1 MARKPAPSKTTPSP
15 EKPSIS
21 GKKPPRGKS
30 ASQQT
35 SKSTNQQ
42 TSKSTNQPTNK
53 PTPKP
58 RAPRTPRAKPDPSH
72 LTPPPPLVPALSLDR
87 KLDIAGVIMAL
98 LGLVIGL
105 LLFSA
110 NRSAI
115 SEGLIF
121 GLSQVFGWGAY
132 LLPLALLAGGLW
144 LILRNFEKIP
154 SLDPERLTGLT
165 LLLFN
170 VLTLLHFILF
180 TPDKATSYE
189 LAKLGQGGGYLGAF
203 LSETLIAWIGQ
214 WGTLVAILAWFL
226 TGLMLTFDLA
236 AADFFRWVD
245 PLSAA
250 LGRILARGR
259 AALGKQFLEALQ
271 QVSKSASQPISQSAD
286 QPTSQPTH
294 PNPEAPTPLLPLSAS
309 PFPLISS
316 SPSPKWVLPAIPD
329 ILDVGIDTEGDDD
342 ADKQRA
348 LLLEETLASFGA
360 PAHVV
365 EINRGPT
372 FTQYGVEPDFLE
384 TRNGRIRVRVGK
396 IAALADDLALALAA
410 ERIRIQAPV
419 PGKGYVGIEVP
430 NGEIAV
436 VALRDVVESESF
448 TKKPAPLRL
457 AMGQNVSGQPI
468 SANLANMPHLLIA
481 GATGS
486 GKSVCVNAIIA
497 CLLLH
502 NTPDDLRL
510 IMIDPKRVELTGYNG
525 IPHLLA
531 PVVVEMERV
540 IGALQWVTREMD
552 TRYQKFHDTKCRNL
566 ADYNGK
572 MAASGGKKLPMLVV
586 IIDELADLMMLAPDQ
601 TEKTI
606 TRLAQLARAT
616 GIHLII
622 ATQRPSVDVVTGLI
636 KANLPARVAF
646 AVSSMVD
653 SRVILDQPGAERLLG
668 RGDMLFQAPDAPAPA
683 RLQGVYVSDAE
694 ITRLVQ
700 FWRFQAAEAGVSVRE
715 TTDDGTPQP
724 TTYTLPADAPA
735 PGIPLKQV
743 PMFEME
749 TQEER
754 DPMWDEALDLI
765 RRQGRASVSMLQRR
779 LRIGY
784 TRAARIVEIME
795 DKGIVGPPEG
805 ATQVRQVLDYGPAGP
820 PADHEN

>member
-1 MARKPAPSKTTPSP
+1 MARKLAPSKKTTSP
-15 EKPSIS
+15 EKPPVS
-21 GKKPPRGKS
+21 GKKSSRTKP
-30 ASQQT
+30 T
-35 SKSTNQQ
+35 TH
-42 TSKSTNQPTNK
+42 PTNK
-53 PTPKP
+53 PTSKPAPKP
-58 RAPRTPRAKPDPSH
+58 RAPRKTSQQAAP
-72 LTPPPPLVPALSLDR
+72 PPPPLIPPLSLDR
-87 KLDIAGVIMAL
+87 KLDIAGVVMAL

-121 GLSQVFGWGAY
+121 RLSQVFGWGAY
-132 LLPLALLAGGLW
+132 VLPLALLAGGLW
-144 LILRNFEKIP
+144 LILRNFERVP

-170 VLTLLHFILF
+170 LLALLHFILF
-180 TPDKATSYE
+180 TPDKTTSYE
-189 LAKLGQGGGYLGAF
+189 LAKLGQGGGYIGAF

-214 WGTLVAILAWFL
+214 WGTLVALLGWFL

-245 PLSAA
+245 PLSE
-250 LGRILARGR
+250 IFARGR
-259 AALGKQFLEALQ
+259 ARLWQWFLAALQ
-271 QVSKSASQPISQSAD
+271 QLGNSANQPTNQPAIQPTNQPTD
-286 QPTSQPTH
+286 QPPALES
-294 PNPEAPTPLLPLSAS
+294 S
-309 PFPLISS
+309 PFPLFSS
-316 SPSPKWVLPAIPD
+316 SPSPTAPPAPILHWTLPAIAD
-329 ILDVGIDTEGDDD
+329 ILDPGMDTTPDDE
-342 ADKQRA
+342 ADRHRA
-348 LLLEETLASFGA
+348 QVLEETLASFGA

-372 FTQYGVEPDFLE
+372 FTQYGVEPDFNE

-436 VALRDVVESESF
+436 VALRDVVESEGF

-572 MAASGGKKLPMLVV
+572 MAASKGKKLPMLVV

-700 FWRFQAAEAGVSVRE
+700 FWRFQAAEAGVVIRE
-715 TTDDGTPQP
+715 TSGDGTPQP
-724 TTYTLPADAPA
+724 TTYTLPPDAPA

-749 TQEER
+749 PEEDR

-820 PADHEN
+820 PADSEN